1 MERKQVLV
9 VTAVFLLLVLLI
21 AACAAPSSEPPA
33 AASPSGA
40 VEVIASGTVMPPT
53 RGEIVVDLP
62 DMGEAPEF
70 QNEIWLNS
78 DGPVTLASQRG
89 KVVLLEFWTFG

>member
-1 MERKQVLV
+1 MGQKQIWGG
-9 VTAVFLLLVLLI
+9 TAVFLLLVFWV
-21 AACAAPSSEPPA
+21 AACMAPA
-33 AASPSGA
+33 AKDASGGG
-40 VEVIASGTVMPPT
+40 VQVIASGTLLPPT
-53 RGEIVVDLP
+53 RGDIVVDLP

-70 QNEIWLNS
+70 MNEVWLNS

>member
-1 MERKQVLV
+1 MGLKHILAG
-9 VTAVFLLLVLLI
+9 TAVFLLLLLLI
-21 AACAAPSSEPPA
+21 VACVAPAGGEA
-33 AASPSGA
+33 GG
-40 VEVIASGTVMPPT
+40 VEIIASGTIEPPT
-53 RGEIVVDLP
+53 RGAIVVDLP

-70 QNEIWLNS
+70 KNDVWINS

>member
-1 MERKQVLV
+1 MGLKHILAG
-9 VTAVFLLLVLLI
+9 TAVFLLLLLLI
-21 AACAAPSSEPPA
+21 VACAAPAGGEA
-33 AASPSGA
+33 GG
-40 VEVIASGTVMPPT
+40 VEIIASGTIEPPT
-53 RGEIVVDLP
+53 RGAIVVDLP

-70 QNEIWLNS
+70 KNDVWINS

>member
-1 MERKQVLV
+1 MGRKQILWG
-9 VTAVFLLLVLLI
+9 TAVFLILTLVV
-21 AACAAPSSEPPA
+21 AACTAPS
-33 AASPSGA
+33 
-40 VEVIASGTVMPPT
+40 VEEAGSAEVAVIASSTEATPT
-53 RGEIVVDLP
+53 RGDIVVDLP

-78 DGPVTLASQRG
+78 DGPVTLAAQRG

>member
-1 MERKQVLV
+1 MGQRQVLWG
-9 VTAVFLLLVLLI
+9 TAVFLILI
-21 AACAAPSSEPPA
+21 LALAAC
-33 AASPSGA
+33 SPSAAEETGIGE
-40 VEVIASGTVMPPT
+40 VEVLASGTIVPPT
-53 RGEIVVDLP
+53 REEIVVDLP

-70 QNEIWLNS
+70 LNEVWLNS